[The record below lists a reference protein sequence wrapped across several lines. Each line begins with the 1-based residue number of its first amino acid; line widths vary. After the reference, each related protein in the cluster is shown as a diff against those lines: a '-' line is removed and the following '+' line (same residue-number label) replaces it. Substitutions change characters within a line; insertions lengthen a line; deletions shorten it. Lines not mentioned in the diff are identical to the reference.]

1 VLLGVSVLIVG
12 TLIGL
17 VVVADVVSQ
26 VKGCGSVDP
35 TDPANYSQIT
45 IVNDEASDVVVG
57 DCRGAY
63 CTPGEGAR
71 LLPGHT
77 YAGDAACGASGG
89 DMTSW
94 EVSTDRGTVL
104 GFIAVD
110 SPRKNDDLVFRV
122 SRASHSRRTP
132 TPAG

>member
-1 VLLGVSVLIVG
+1 VLIGVSVVIVG

-17 VVVADVVSQ
+17 VVAAEVAST

-45 IVNDEASDVVVG
+45 IVNDEPDDVIVSS
-57 DCRGAY
+57 CRGAY
-63 CTPGEGAR
+63 CTRNGPVRLAPGR
-71 LLPGHT
+71 RF
-77 YAGDAACGASGG
+77 AGDAACGASGG

-94 EVSTDRGTVL
+94 EVTTDRGIVL

-110 SPRKNDDLVFRV
+110 SPRKNDDLIFRV
-122 SRASHSRRTP
+122 SRSSPNRRTP